1 MFSPIISWTNLGFG
15 LTGAQMCFC
24 TVVLWKS
31 SGFWTQGCRGQGCAT
46 VVTAGGEKEVV
57 VAKRRQGRRD
67 VATGEEGDGF
77 WVVAAMTK
85 ERQRW
90 RKVVR
95 WQRWVEEEGMAVRG
109 KEDAGDGKRATTV
122 VEGGRDMAL
131 KEDEG
136 SDKGSNDHW
145 LYVTE
150 G

>member
-1 MFSPIISWTNLGFG
+1 MYALNRGQWDRDNGYDRGGHNYCYYCEGS
-15 LTGAQMCFC
+15 
-24 TVVLWKS
+24 TVVGEATEATTFEQDVAVRYS
-31 SGFWTQGCRGQGCAT
+31 SDAT
-46 VVTAGGEKEVV
+46 
-57 VAKRRQGRRD
+57 KRRQGRRD